1 VVAVLCA
8 FSVAAQ
14 PAPSGPVNA
23 PTRAPAVSAGMPSF
37 AEAFDAKEVDQIHQY
52 LIKRAHD
59 LKTEGGAWDKFTAQ

>member
-1 VVAVLCA
+1 MPDLRKLTTDKHQMFLGIVYGGRV
-8 FSVAAQ
+8 
-14 PAPSGPVNA
+14 PD
-23 PTRAPAVSAGMPSF
+23 GMPSF